1 MDGHGLDDN
10 QAAHAHAEGHVH
22 SSDQSRAHANRKGF
36 RISDYYWHIGMF
48 ILCLAIALVMFY
60 PLTLHMNSNAPGTGA
75 DTYQN
80 LWDIWW
86 VSYATFHLHTGIF
99 YTKILFWP
107 IGSSLVSS
115 TIAPLIGI
123 LSAPLQAA
131 GTVFAYNMMFFL
143 GFALSGLTMFILA
156 DYLTKS
162 KHASAVAGIVYAFS
176 AFHIAQSYSH
186 IHFISIEWVPLFA
199 YFLLKV
205 VNDHSGFR
213 SINTWIDIAGMSIS
227 FALTTLMGNVEQ
239 TIILAVAFIFLIVA
253 MAIVK
258 GTRRKVLSLR
268 FALSMAIFIIL
279 AFVVGA
285 WNFIPIIHMISAPG
299 GLSSVNYL
307 NSRIANQQWSASAIG
322 LFIPSYFNGIAYS
335 HGVPNWIYQL
345 FAADPVE
352 RVDYIGYAVLALSVY
367 AVYKYK
373 RDMAIWAA
381 GAVIFIWLALGPSFG
396 LFAAYHS
403 VPLFH
408 VVREPGRFQLIS
420 TMFMALLAGFGAK
433 ALLTDIAPN
442 HRSEKRHRN
451 MLYAALAII
460 IIIMLIENNGIPT
473 GSVREITNVSVPA
486 LYGDL
491 AQQPGNF
498 SVMGLPALPASA
510 NNTYLYQGMDTFYT
524 SITHKPLVGGY
535 VGRQN
540 ATSTLLLYN
549 IPLAEEASTLIANG
563 SAYYDTPV
571 VQNYTNQTLLTLY
584 NYNTEYIILHE
595 DAFTSQELNEIGAYL
610 EKVFGQ
616 PVYVDNGTVAFQT
629 ETAINRSIFR
639 SFVSYPVLT
648 QWNPVSAFL
657 NGSYQGFWIPQS
669 PGMIVTYAPY
679 PKNTIVSSP
688 SDVFHVNGTI
698 RFTALS
704 QTPQKMY
711 IAEPTGRGNSTALVA
726 EFNIT
731 STPET
736 YSVNQTFES
745 GPVGN
750 IFYFVHQYN
759 NTELLIGNLTIN

>member
-1 MDGHGLDDN
+1 MDGHGLDDKP
-10 QAAHAHAEGHVH
+10 AAQAHAEGHVH
-22 SSDQSRAHANRKGF
+22 SNEPGHAHVKGKGF
-36 RISDYYWHIGMF
+36 SISDYYWHIGMF
-48 ILCLAIALVMFY
+48 ALCLVIALAMFY
-60 PLTLHMNSNAPGTGA
+60 PLTLHMNYNAPGTGA

-86 VSYATFHLHTGIF
+86 VNYAVFNLHTNMF
-99 YTKILFWP
+99 YTRILFWP

-115 TIAPLIGI
+115 TIAPLMGI
-123 LSAPLQAA
+123 LSAPLQAI
-131 GTVFAYNMMFFL
+131 GTVFAYNIMFFL
-143 GFALSGLTMFILA
+143 GFALSGLAMFILA

-162 KHASAVAGIVYAFS
+162 KYASVIAGIVYAFS
-176 AFHIAQSYSH
+176 AFHIAQSYAH
-186 IHFISIEWVPLFA
+186 IHFINIEWVPLFV

-205 VNDHSGFR
+205 VHDHSGFK
-213 SINTWIDIAGMSIS
+213 SISTWADIAGMSVS

-239 TIILAVAFIFLIVA
+239 TIILAAALIFLIAA
-253 MAIVK
+253 MAIAK
-258 GTRRKVLSLR
+258 GTRKRVLSLR
-268 FALSMAIFIIL
+268 FALSVAIFIVV
-279 AFVVGA
+279 AFAIGS
-285 WNFIPIIHMISAPG
+285 WNFIPIIHAISAPG
-299 GLSSVNYL
+299 GITSVNYL
-307 NSRIANQQWSASAIG
+307 NNRIANQQWSASAAG
-322 LFIPSYFNGIAYS
+322 LFIPSYFNGVIYRS
-335 HGVPNWIYQL
+335 GVPNWIYLL

-352 RVDYIGYAVLALSVY
+352 RVDYIGYAVLALSAY
-367 AVYKYK
+367 AIYKYR
-373 RDMAIWAA
+373 RDMAVWAA

-420 TMFMALLAGFGAK
+420 TMFMAVLAGFGAK
-433 ALLTDIAPN
+433 ALLNEIAPN
-442 HRSEKRHRN
+442 HASERRHRN
-451 MLYAALAII
+451 ILYAALAII

-473 GSVREITNVSVPA
+473 GSVREITSVSVPA
-486 LYGDL
+486 LYSDL
-491 AQQPGNF
+491 ARQPGNF
-498 SVMGLPALPASA
+498 SIIGLPAIPASA

-540 ATSTLLLYN
+540 ATSMLLLYN

-584 NYNTEYIILHE
+584 NYNTEYVILHE
-595 DAFTSQELNEIGAYL
+595 NAFTTQELNEIGAYL

-616 PVYVDNGTVAFQT
+616 PVYVDNGTAAFQT
-629 ETAINRSIFR
+629 ETAINDSIFR

-657 NGSYQGFWIPQS
+657 NGSYQGFWIPES

-679 PKNTIVSSP
+679 PRNTIVSSP
-688 SDVFHVNGTI
+688 AEVFHVNGTI

-711 IAEPTGRGNSTALVA
+711 IAEPTGRGNSTTLVA

-731 STPET
+731 STPKT

-750 IFYFVHQYN
+750 IFYFIHQYN